1 MNFYLSE
8 RGPLNSTFAAENGQI
23 IYKVNTPMR
32 LGTRTSTISK
42 IMPNDVVLH
51 QEDEGEG
58 EVDMRDRFALLA
70 VVEHKPIKS
79 SVIKFGGTEVETL
92 KYFRKEGRGPRGP

>member
-58 EVDMRDRFALLA
+58 EVDMRDRFALCVTLDI
-70 VVEHKPIKS
+70 VPS
-79 SVIKFGGTEVETL
+79 LDPTERSTNGSWNDIS
-92 KYFRKEGRGPRGP
+92 RR